1 MKPIKYFLLA
11 LTLVFLW
18 SCEEDTVSEFT
29 GSEMS
34 IPMISGDVQGNVTNG
49 ILTIRERTDGLAQI
63 EIIVENVISNAQ
75 HPVHLHYGS
84 LDDDGNIATL
94 LNDLVETNNTGRSVT
109 ILQDLANGEQIMYS
123 DLLVWNGSIKVHFEA
138 SGPLENELIVSTNIG
153 LNQSENAAYIQ
164 GDKDITVC
172 NNQF

>member
-1 MKPIKYFLLA
+1 MKLLRYFLFAPL
-11 LTLVFLW
+11 LIFLW
-18 SCEEDTVSEFT
+18 SCEDNTVNEFT

-63 EIIVENVISNAQ
+63 EIIVENIISNAQ

-94 LNDLVETNNTGRSVT
+94 LNDLTESNTIGRSVT
-109 ILQDLANGEQIMYS
+109 ILQELANGEQLLYS
-123 DLLVWNGSIKVHFEA
+123 DFLVWNGSIKVHFEA

-153 LNQSENAAYIQ
+153 LNQSKNATFIQ
-164 GDKDITVC
+164 GDKEITLC
-172 NNQF
+172 NSRF